1 MVGSIDGGQPR
12 SLVATDNNAA
22 YASGYLLFTRERIL
36 MARPFDPDN
45 LTFGG
50 EESPVVDDLTVFPG
64 ASLAVFSVSR
74 NGVLVFDRGPGRAS
88 IELAWLDREGK
99 HVGTL
104 GPPGDYEEPQLSPDG
119 RRLAVDLQE
128 PTTGRQDIWIVGTDR
143 GIPTRLTTGES
154 ESVGPVWLPD
164 GKHVVF
170 RTRAGGFLDLYER
183 ALDGEG
189 GNKLL
194 LKTDSDK
201 EATSASPDGRFLAYR
216 SATQGTGFDIWMLPL
231 KGSEKPFPYLQSKF
245 DENNARFSPDGR
257 WVAFDSN
264 ESGREEVYVASLP
277 QAGGKLRVSTD
288 GGRVPRWSRDGKEL
302 FFLTVDYSELMAAPV
317 TYRGADV
324 LVGTPIRLFRAPFLN
339 SGDYDVG
346 NGRFLFTA
354 EQGIVQRSPLSL
366 VLNWPELSKK
376 GVAR

>member
-1 MVGSIDGGQPR
+1 
-12 SLVATDNNAA
+12 
-22 YASGYLLFTRERIL
+22 
-36 MARPFDPDN
+36 
-45 LTFGG
+45 
-50 EESPVVDDLTVFPG
+50 
-64 ASLAVFSVSR
+64 
-74 NGVLVFDRGPGRAS
+74 
-88 IELAWLDREGK
+88 
-99 HVGTL
+99 VGTL

-264 ESGREEVYVASLP
+264 ESGREEVYVASFP

-288 GGRVPRWSRDGKEL
+288 GGWVPRWSRDGKEL

-366 VLNWPELSKK
+366 GLNWPELSKK